1 MDGYADSSGAR
12 RRPVHCRGLLLRQD
26 REEPSQPEDA
36 GRAST
41 GDQRQAGDPDPY
53 ERRYAGAAGPAFP
66 HDGERRHGGRA
77 VSMRTSTRPSKVT
90 TRQVFAIAGP
100 AMIANL
106 TTPLIGIVST
116 TAIGR
121 LGDATLLGG
130 VAMASVL
137 FDCIF
142 WLFAFL
148 RMSTVAFT
156 AQSLG
161 AGEPGEL
168 RAILVR
174 GFIVA
179 ALIGT
184 ALILLQVP
192 LASILLGA
200 MGGSEGVT
208 RAAKTYF
215 IIRIWSSPLALGN
228 YVMLGWLIGQ
238 ARAKLALG
246 MQISINL
253 INVAA
258 TVVLVLVFDFGI
270 AGAAIAAVI
279 AETAG
284 LVLGLLIARHLS
296 KGQFAASRALLFD
309 RAKLMRMLAVNRDIM
324 IRTASLI
331 AAFLFFTAQGARA
344 GDMTLAANAVLNN
357 FLLISAFFLD
367 GLANAAEQLCGR
379 ACGARDRDE
388 FSGAVRLVV
397 FWGFGFALAVTGVF
411 ALFGPALI
419 DLMTAS
425 PDVRRIARDFL
436 LFVVASPAL
445 AVFAFAFDGVYIG
458 ATWARD
464 MRNLMVA
471 SLAIFLAA
479 WFALRSFGNAGLW
492 AALLVHYAAR
502 GGLEAWRYPALLRKS
517 FG

>member
-1 MDGYADSSGAR
+1 MHAPSPSS
-12 RRPVHCRGLLLRQD
+12 
-26 REEPSQPEDA
+26 
-36 GRAST
+36 
-41 GDQRQAGDPDPY
+41 
-53 ERRYAGAAGPAFP
+53 
-66 HDGERRHGGRA
+66 
-77 VSMRTSTRPSKVT
+77 SKVT
-90 TRQVFAIAGP
+90 TAQIFAIAGP

-137 FDCIF
+137 FDCMF
-142 WLFAFL
+142 WLFGFL

-161 AGEPGEL
+161 SGETQEL

-174 GFIVA
+174 GLIVA
-179 ALIGT
+179 ALVGATLI
-184 ALILLQVP
+184 ALQIPLAAILLN
-192 LASILLGA
+192 A

-215 IIRIWSSPLALGN
+215 IIRIWSSPPALGN

-246 MQISINL
+246 MQITINL

-270 AGAAIAAVI
+270 AGAAIAALI
-279 AETAG
+279 AEAAG
-284 LVLGLLIARHLS
+284 LLLGLLIARHLS

-309 RAKLMRMLAVNRDIM
+309 RPKLMRMLAVNRDIM

-357 FLLISAFFLD
+357 FLLFGAFFLD

-379 ACGARDRDE
+379 AYGARDKTA
-388 FSGAVRLVV
+388 FAGAVKLVV
-397 FWGFGFALAVTGVF
+397 MWGFGFALAVAACF
-411 ALFGPALI
+411 LLFGPAFI
-419 DLMTAS
+419 DIMTAS
-425 PDVRRIARDFL
+425 VEVRRIARDYLPFVIFAPL
-436 LFVVASPAL
+436 LG
-445 AVFAFAFDGVYIG
+445 VFAFAFDGIYIG

-464 MRNLMVA
+464 MRNLMVL
-471 SLAIFLAA
+471 SLLIFLTA

-492 AALLVHYAAR
+492 GALLVHYAAR
-502 GGLEAWRYPALLRKS
+502 GGLEALRYPALLRKS
-517 FG
+517 FGP